1 MCGGAKGSW
10 GQCAHSG
17 QGTLGRAGAVLWTGV
32 VFGSRGRLTGAPS
45 GPSQSAVG
53 VEVGDLRQPA
63 LGLRNHL
70 SRVRRPPRVHQNPVV
85 PRPAVWAHGL
95 VLPVPIRAEDRVRE
109 VVLRVCKQAASA
121 AESLPKR
128 ARTALRTEGRVA
140 IVVRPFS
147 DGRPFSPANDV
158 HAIFEH
164 VHVRE
169 RRVSEL
175 LRLLVERI
183 DRERPGCIRHIVGEP
198 WQPLP
203 CEGIPSVEPAI
214 CRGQCVANQQD
225 TAQVASESA
234 RSSRSHPE
242 PRRQREARTCP

>member
-1 MCGGAKGSW
+1 MPWKWGIFASRRWVCATISREYDGRPGSISTPLSH
-10 GQCAHSG
+10 AP
-17 QGTLGRAGAVLWTGV
+17 LFGRTVLSCQ
-32 VFGSRGRLTGAPS
+32 F
-45 GPSQSAVG
+45 QF
-53 VEVGDLRQPA
+53 
-63 LGLRNHL
+63 
-70 SRVRRPPRVHQNPVV
+70 V
-85 PRPAVWAHGL
+85 PRIESARL
-95 VLPVPIRAEDRVRE
+95 F
-109 VVLRVCKQAASA
+109 CASA
-121 AESLPKR
+121 SKQRQQQSLPKR
-128 ARTALRTEGRVA
+128 ARTALLTEGRVA

-158 HAIFEH
+158 HAVLEH
-164 VHVRE
+164 VHVGE